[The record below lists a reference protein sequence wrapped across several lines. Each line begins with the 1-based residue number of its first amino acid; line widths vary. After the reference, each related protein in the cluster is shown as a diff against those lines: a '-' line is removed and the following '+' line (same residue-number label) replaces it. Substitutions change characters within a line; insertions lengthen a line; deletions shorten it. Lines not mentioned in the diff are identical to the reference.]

1 MADESTGGGPA
12 LRPREVGT
20 LATGRLLLRPVSVAD
35 ADAVYGYLS
44 RADVC
49 RYLPHEPLTHEEVV
63 RRLPAHAGGTRIAG
77 DGDGVRLAVVP
88 RDGTAEDGAADGTAT
103 RTDPVGEVHLQV
115 HSAGAATLEIG
126 WIFAPHIGGRGYA
139 TEAARELLEY
149 AFTEVGAH
157 RVVARM
163 HPDNTASARLCERLG
178 MRHEALHRADIWVTG
193 AWEDTSVYAM
203 LDHEWSA
210 TAP

>member
-12 LRPREVGT
+12 LRPRELGP
-20 LATGRLLLRPVSVAD
+20 LRTGRLLLRPVTESD

-49 RYLPHEPLTHEEVV
+49 RYLPHGPLTHEEVA
-63 RRLPAHAGGTRIAG
+63 RRLPVHARRTRIAG

-88 RDGTAEDGAADGTAT
+88 RDGTAEEGTTA
-103 RTDPVGEVHLQV
+103 RAEPVGEIHLQV
-115 HSAGAATLEIG
+115 YSAGTATLEIG
-126 WIFAPHIGGRGYA
+126 WIVAPHVGGRGYA
-139 TEAARELLEY
+139 TEAARALLGY

-210 TAP
+210 MAS